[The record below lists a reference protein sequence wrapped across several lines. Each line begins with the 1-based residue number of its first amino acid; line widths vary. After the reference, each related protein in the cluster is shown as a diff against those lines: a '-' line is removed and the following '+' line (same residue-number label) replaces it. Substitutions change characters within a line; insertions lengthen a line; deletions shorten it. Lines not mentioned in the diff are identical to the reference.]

1 MLINRRSLFG
11 AAAVAVGSLISGRE
25 VFASQTDQKQWDI
38 VVVGAGGAGLSAAVH
53 AANSGLSVLVLEKTS
68 AVGGSTLMSSGQWA
82 VAGSHFQRDL
92 GIEDTRELFIQ
103 DMLNFGKR
111 MNDPSLVQAF
121 VDASKI
127 EYEWILAHGVSPRY
141 LIANAG
147 MSVPRAHFFEPKE
160 VLDLYT
166 RQLTRMNVPIR
177 FNSPAHRLF
186 FDPKNKRI
194 NGVYV
199 TYNNKKALVRARLG
213 VILATGGFARNKN
226 LLKKY
231 APACSEAFVLCG
243 KGSTGDGMIMAQE
256 FGADLLDM
264 AYIQPTYGYLPH
276 PESSRDKTSAFYA
289 GGIIV
294 NRAGRRFINESLS
307 YKTIGA
313 LALQQPEGR
322 TYIVFDDLIRR
333 QALTKDPRERQY
345 IGEQGKA
352 HRGFVAASI
361 RELAAKAGI
370 NADVLQQT
378 VSLYNETAPFGK
390 DILGRQTLT
399 YTYGKPLPI
408 TEPPFVAIEASAA
421 LLTTYCGL
429 HVNPLMNVVNVFGE
443 EIHGLYAAGEVT
455 GGVHG
460 ASSVSG
466 TGFAKAF
473 AMGRIAVEALKA
485 QI

>member
-82 VAGSHFQRDL
+82 VAGSRFQRDL

-199 TYNNKKALVRARLG
+199 T
-213 VILATGGFARNKN
+213 F
-226 LLKKY
+226 
-231 APACSEAFVLCG
+231 
-243 KGSTGDGMIMAQE
+243 
-256 FGADLLDM
+256 
-264 AYIQPTYGYLPH
+264 
-276 PESSRDKTSAFYA
+276 
-289 GGIIV
+289 
-294 NRAGRRFINESLS
+294 
-307 YKTIGA
+307 
-313 LALQQPEGR
+313 
-322 TYIVFDDLIRR
+322 
-333 QALTKDPRERQY
+333 
-345 IGEQGKA
+345 
-352 HRGFVAASI
+352 
-361 RELAAKAGI
+361 
-370 NADVLQQT
+370 
-378 VSLYNETAPFGK
+378 
-390 DILGRQTLT
+390 
-399 YTYGKPLPI
+399 
-408 TEPPFVAIEASAA
+408 
-421 LLTTYCGL
+421 
-429 HVNPLMNVVNVFGE
+429 
-443 EIHGLYAAGEVT
+443 
-455 GGVHG
+455 
-460 ASSVSG
+460 
-466 TGFAKAF
+466 
-473 AMGRIAVEALKA
+473 
-485 QI
+485 